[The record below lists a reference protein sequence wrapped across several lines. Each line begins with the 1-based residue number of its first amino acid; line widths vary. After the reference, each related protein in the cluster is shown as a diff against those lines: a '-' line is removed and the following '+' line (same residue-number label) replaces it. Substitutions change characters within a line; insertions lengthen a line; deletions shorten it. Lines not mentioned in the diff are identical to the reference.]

1 MQSFYEYIAQSRKTA
16 LPDAH
21 TMLSMA
27 GVGLDVPNQEET
39 ERLLNR
45 DRKQRPAGGKAHKI
59 IVPRD
64 RQPPATAKKRI

>member
-27 GVGLDVPNQEET
+27 GVGLDVPNDEET

-45 DRKQRPAGGKAHKI
+45 DRKQRPAGCKAHKI
-59 IVPRD
+59 VVPLE
-64 RQPPATAKKRI
+64 RQPVTKAGKRI